1 MLTRGEQ
8 GKGLMMG
15 GAEGG
20 VILDRPA
27 KAPLKTSALCPL
39 GVVRDRSVELADA
52 LRGRS
57 HGGRVSGRG
66 AACRPVAP
74 GWKPGSAATLSHRA
88 ARPLPATRPG
98 S

>member
-1 MLTRGEQ
+1 MLPRGEQ

-39 GVVRDRSVELADA
+39 GVVRDQSPRSSGSFASP
-52 LRGRS
+52 RGYDQN
-57 HGGRVSGRG
+57 HTKG
-66 AACRPVAP
+66 
-74 GWKPGSAATLSHRA
+74 
-88 ARPLPATRPG
+88 
-98 S
+98 